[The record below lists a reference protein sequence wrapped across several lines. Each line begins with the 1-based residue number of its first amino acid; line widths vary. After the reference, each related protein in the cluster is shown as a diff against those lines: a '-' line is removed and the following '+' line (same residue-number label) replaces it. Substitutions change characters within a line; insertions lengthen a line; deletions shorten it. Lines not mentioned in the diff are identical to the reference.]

1 MKCEANRELFS
12 DFIDDELSEEQSKAL
27 KNHLRSCEAC
37 SEELGKFRRA
47 QSLLR
52 LLPKEEAPSEL
63 WEAIELEV
71 SPAEDR
77 LIFFLQSVSASER
90 FRPRRK
96 PSAPV
101 RIYGISF
108 GNLRR
113 K

>member
-12 DFIDDELSEEQSKAL
+12 DFIDDELSEEQSKAF

-37 SEELGKFRRA
+37 SEELEKFRRA
-47 QSLLR
+47 HSLLR
-52 LLPKEEAPSEL
+52 LLPKKEAPSEL
-63 WEAIELEV
+63 WEAIKPDA
-71 SPAEDR
+71 SPAADR
-77 LIFFLQSVSASER
+77 LVFFLQSVSASER
-90 FRPRRK
+90 FRPRK
-96 PSAPV
+96 QPPAPV